1 MKSSCKST
9 FSGAILKRRFPS
21 PQTRSPATSDRRN
34 RSRWIE
40 LLSTGG
46 DESTFSVPARG
57 LSFIYT
63 EVISRDKE
71 ISMRIDR
78 MELRNF
84 KKFAEQ
90 TFEFPRSTNALPS
103 AGSFHV
109 LIGENG
115 SGKTSVLDAL
125 AVALGVW
132 LVKVPDSSLANNRRP
147 ISPTE
152 KRLELV
158 QFGDRTL
165 FQEAS
170 GDVSVKAFG
179 RIEDRD
185 NLCWEQRIGEGK
197 KRASNAE
204 SKEAIEIVQHAYT
217 RAQATE
223 QVLLPIIAYYG
234 AGRAW
239 MPHHERSKTK
249 AKSNGPA
256 RRWGAFYDCLNDRI
270 RLSDLA
276 SWFQGEAIAKGN
288 RGGTSRPG
296 FEVVC
301 QAVLRS
307 VPEADDIWYDG
318 DRKEIVLSINA
329 TAQPLSN
336 LSAGQRTMLA
346 LVADIAIKAV
356 TQNNFLV
363 PAEKL
368 AAEDDPLPR
377 VLAQTPGVVLI
388 DELDVHLHP
397 KWQRGVVENLR
408 SLFPQIQFIAT
419 THSPFIIQSLRAEEL
434 INLQG
439 QSVPELGNLSVEAIA
454 HGLMGIDRPDVSER
468 YKQMVDAAKDY
479 LLTLEEA
486 AIAPENKLA
495 DYEQKL
501 ATAMAPYADNPAFQA
516 FLELKH
522 AAKLGGNS
530 ANPNSVDRAT
540 GV

>member
-1 MKSSCKST
+1 
-9 FSGAILKRRFPS
+9 
-21 PQTRSPATSDRRN
+21 
-34 RSRWIE
+34 
-40 LLSTGG
+40 
-46 DESTFSVPARG
+46 
-57 LSFIYT
+57 
-63 EVISRDKE
+63 
-71 ISMRIDR
+71 MRIDR
-78 MELRNF
+78 LELRNF
-84 KKFAEQ
+84 KKFVEQ
-90 TFEFPRSTNALPS
+90 TFEFPRSVNGSPD

-132 LVKVPDSSLANNRRP
+132 LIKVPDSSLANSRRP
-147 ISPTE
+147 IYPTE

-158 QFGDRTL
+158 QFGDRPL
-165 FQEAS
+165 FQEAP
-170 GDVSVKAFG
+170 GDVSIKAFG

-185 NLCWEQRIGEGK
+185 NLYWEQRIGEGK

-204 SKEAIEIVQHAYT
+204 TKEAIEVVQRAYART
-217 RAQATE
+217 RASE
-223 QVLLPIIAYYG
+223 NVVLPIIAYYG
-234 AGRAW
+234 AGRAR
-239 MPHHERSKTK
+239 MPHHERSKAK
-249 AKSNGPA
+249 AKSNGPT

-270 RLSDLA
+270 RLGDLA
-276 SWFQGEAIAKGN
+276 SWFQSEAIAKGN
-288 RGGTSRPG
+288 RGGKNRPG

-301 QAVLRS
+301 RAVLRS
-307 VPEADDIWYDG
+307 VPEADDVWFDG

-329 TAQPLSN
+329 NAQPLSN

-363 PAEKL
+363 PPEKL
-368 AAEDDPLPR
+368 TVEDEPLPR

-408 SLFPQIQFIAT
+408 GMFPRIQFIAT
-419 THSPFIIQSLRAEEL
+419 THSPFIIQSLHADEL

-439 QSVPELGNLSVEAIA
+439 QSVPELGNLSVETIA
-454 HGLMGIDRPDVSER
+454 QGLMGVDRPDVSER
-468 YKQMVDAAKDY
+468 YEHMVDAAKSY

-501 ATAMAPYADNPAFQA
+501 AARMAPYADNPAFQA

-522 AAKLGGNS
+522 AAKLGGNRVNANS
-530 ANPNSVDRAT
+530 AERA
-540 GV
+540 